1 MNKRVDYLI
10 ISNKNDFTSDYICV
24 KLHRLRKSYVRINRD
39 EFASYQIAW
48 NVNKNRLTIGIQ
60 GVQYLIEETLRGVY
74 FRAPVYI
81 RYYERSTWEEQL
93 YKSQWMAF
101 IKNLMCFEK
110 AIWINHPVATY
121 KAENKMLQL
130 KYAQELGFLIPQTWV
145 TNGNSLVLENDKY
158 YAVKSIDTLLLRQG
172 NKEAFLYTNIM
183 RGKEITKADLALAPI
198 VVQEFLNPKIDL
210 RVTVVGTK
218 VYAVKILQDGKGTYG
233 DWRRAKDDVK
243 FVKVILPEDI
253 NNKCIALVQK
263 LGLIFG
269 GIDLAL
275 VKGSYYFV
283 EINPTG
289 EWAWLVES
297 AGLEINWA
305 ITMCLIGDVYGEQG
319 QGE

>member
-10 ISNKNDFTSDYICV
+10 ISNRNDFTSDYICV
-24 KLHRLRKSYVRINRD
+24 ELRRLCKNYLRINRD
-39 EFASYQIAW
+39 EFASYQIVW
-48 NVNKNRLTIGIQ
+48 DVNKNRLTIGIE
-60 GVQYLIEETLRGVY
+60 GVQYLIEDTLRGVY

-81 RYYERSTWEEQL
+81 RYYEKSTLEEQL

-130 KYAQELGFLIPQTWV
+130 KYAQEIGLLIPQTWV
-145 TNGNSLVLENDKY
+145 TNEKIAFLEDDKC

-183 RGKEITKADLALAPI
+183 RGKEIIEADLTMAPV
-198 VVQEFLNPKIDL
+198 VVQELLNPKIDI
-210 RVTVVGTK
+210 RVTVIGEK
-218 VYAVKILQDGKGTYG
+218 VFTAEILKNGKGTFG
-233 DWRRAKDDVK
+233 DWRKAKDDVQ
-243 FVKVILPEDI
+243 FIPASLPADI
-253 NNKCIALVQK
+253 KDKCIALVQK
-263 LGLIFG
+263 LGLIYG

-275 VKGSYYFV
+275 VNGKYYFI

-297 AGLEINWA
+297 AGFEIDQA
-305 ITMCLIGDVYGEQG
+305 ITIKMIEGAYGN
-319 QGE
+319 